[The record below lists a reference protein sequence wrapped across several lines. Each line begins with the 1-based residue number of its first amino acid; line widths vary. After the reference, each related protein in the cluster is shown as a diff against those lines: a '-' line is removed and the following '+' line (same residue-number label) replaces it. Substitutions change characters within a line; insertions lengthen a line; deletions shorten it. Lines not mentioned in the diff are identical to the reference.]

1 MLNHMEGN
9 LNEFFCQQ
17 RKQNS
22 VEGFVNSLLI
32 IMDLHCGICFPTVK
46 NTIWR
51 TGKITVM
58 ETVSI
63 TAVTVAWRE
72 IPEKDTLIICGK
84 TG

>member
-1 MLNHMEGN
+1 MEGD

-22 VEGFVNSLLI
+22 VEGFVNYITNNNGFTLW
-32 IMDLHCGICFPTVK
+32 DLFPTVK

>member
-1 MLNHMEGN
+1 MEGN

-22 VEGFVNSLLI
+22 VEGFVNYITNNNGFTLW
-32 IMDLHCGICFPTVK
+32 DLFSYCE